1 MGQFVLINNESQL
14 TAECRGKLNIPHQS
28 LLYKILEIHKD
39 GFSCRLLDIL
49 DGSKK
54 EVLCSRLT
62 NLSLEVLEEYN
73 FSTPQFYKNLQ
84 KLTDQARNC
93 YEAPTARNTG
103 RKLLQTGSVPET
115 GPGGPDPIVQPGVA
129 PHNHWV
135 DPHNHWTDDRATN
148 FTQDP
153 AAQDPPGGVRTG
165 ITGDDHSR
173 ASFFSQLLVNHG
185 RVCQISCEIFRI

>member
-1 MGQFVLINNESQL
+1 MNLENPVTAIRKTYKHLNDRRICNLLSKRGKFVENKFSVGQFVLINDESQL

-103 RKLLQTGSVPET
+103 LKLLQTGSVPET

-153 AAQDPPGGVRTG
+153 AD
-165 ITGDDHSR
+165 
-173 ASFFSQLLVNHG
+173 
-185 RVCQISCEIFRI
+185 